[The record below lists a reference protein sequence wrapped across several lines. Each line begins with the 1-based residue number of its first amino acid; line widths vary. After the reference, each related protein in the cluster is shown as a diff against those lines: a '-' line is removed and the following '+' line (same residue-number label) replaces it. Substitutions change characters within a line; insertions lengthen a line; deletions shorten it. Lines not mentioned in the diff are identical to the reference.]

1 MQQSENQLTRLK
13 EMCTCNG
20 GYFDNGNYG
29 NSDVNNDIT

>member
-13 EMCTCNG
+13 S